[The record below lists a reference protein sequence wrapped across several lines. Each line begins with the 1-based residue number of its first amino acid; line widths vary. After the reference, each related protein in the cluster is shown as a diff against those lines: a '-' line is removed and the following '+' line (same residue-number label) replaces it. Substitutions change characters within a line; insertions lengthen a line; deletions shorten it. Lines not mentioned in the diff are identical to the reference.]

1 MTLIDLQQVSKAYAS
16 GGQSLPVLSG
26 VDLAVAGGESIAIV
40 GPSGCGK
47 STLLNI
53 IGALDVA
60 DVGTVRVAG
69 DELSQMNDRQLARL
83 RNQRIGFIFQQH
95 HLLPQCTVLENAL
108 VPTLIADKAERQ
120 TARDHAV
127 KLLKR
132 VGLDERIDHRPGQL
146 SGGECQRVAV
156 VRALVNQPSV
166 VLADEPTGALDQ
178 DNALNLIDLLVELN
192 GEQNAALV
200 MVTHAM
206 DLADRMARKAR
217 LVEGR
222 LEESATKGS

>member
-222 LEESATKGS
+222 LEESATKGI